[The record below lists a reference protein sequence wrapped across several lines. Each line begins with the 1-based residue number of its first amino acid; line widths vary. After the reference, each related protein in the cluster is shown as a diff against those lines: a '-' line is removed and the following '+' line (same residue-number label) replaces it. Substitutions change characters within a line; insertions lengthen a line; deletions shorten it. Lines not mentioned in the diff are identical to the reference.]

1 VRADAVLSYRQRQ
14 ARSARISRHD
24 KSMGDVEVAEERLS
38 SRGQAGQKTVA
49 VSSRAKASVRGTAE
63 LQRRSRQSMALP
75 EIVAIRVH
83 SDIDMALL
91 DEVRTVVWGV
101 AESQSDVALARA
113 VRRLT
118 GEAHFARGERHL
130 EVEPVARLPK
140 QSACESFEI
149 EQAGDGIQGI
159 LRADELHEAEVLA
172 NGTSTQAAEDVLSR
186 Q

>member
-1 VRADAVLSYRQRQ
+1 
-14 ARSARISRHD
+14 
-24 KSMGDVEVAEERLS
+24 MGDVEVAEERPS

-63 LQRRSRQSMALP
+63 LQRRTRYSRALP
-75 EIVAIRVH
+75 VILAIRVH
-83 SDIDMALL
+83 GDIDMALL

-118 GEAHFARGERHL
+118 GEAHFARGERRL

-149 EQAGDGIQGI
+149 EQAGDGIQGM
-159 LRADELHEAEVLA
+159 LRVDVQLHDAEVLA
-172 NGTSTQAAEDVLSR
+172 NGTSTQAAEDVFSR